1 MFHLISKFD
10 NFMKNLVVLGSTGSI
25 GISTLDVVRKNKKI
39 FKVEA
44 LIANTN
50 YQLMI
55 DQYEEFRP
63 SFIYLANN
71 EARKSFLE
79 NVRNLDKTTT
89 VLSSEDEITSI
100 LGSEDVDIVIAA
112 IVGFAG
118 LKPVYNSLLNGKQ
131 VLLANK
137 ESYVVAGEFLNK
149 IAKESNSTIFPIDS
163 EHSAIHQCLQGIESN
178 ESVSRLILTGSGGPF
193 LRRDI
198 ADFASITPDEA
209 IAHPVWSMGKKIS
222 VDSST
227 MMNKCLEIIE
237 ARWLFDIKEIDVI
250 IHPEGIIHSLVE
262 FNDNSVIAQLSM
274 PDMKIPIAHALG
286 FPEKITS
293 GVEKLNLAQIGNLS
307 FEEPNLQKFPAIR
320 LAEECLKE
328 GGSSFTILNAANEV
342 CVDAF
347 LEGKI
352 GYLDIHKIIS
362 KVLDK
367 SHITDVK
374 EVEEFFEVDKKSRYE
389 TNAIIAVN

>member
-1 MFHLISKFD
+1 
-10 NFMKNLVVLGSTGSI
+10 MKNLVVLGSTGSI

-362 KVLDK
+362 KILDK

>member
-1 MFHLISKFD
+1 
-10 NFMKNLVVLGSTGSI
+10 MKTLAVLGSTGSI
-25 GISTLDVVRKNKKI
+25 GVSTLNVVRQNKDK
-39 FKVEA
+39 FNVEA

-50 YQLMI
+50 YQLML

-63 SFIYLANN
+63 KFVYLADGG
-71 EARKSFLE
+71 ARKLFLD
-79 NVRNLDKTTT
+79 NVRNLDKRTT
-89 VLSSEDEITSI
+89 VLSSEDEIEFVLSSNEIDT
-100 LGSEDVDIVIAA
+100 VVAA

-118 LKPVYNSLLNGKQ
+118 LKPVYDSLVNGKE

-137 ESYVVAGEFLNK
+137 ESYVVAGEFLNR

-163 EHSAIHQCLQGIESN
+163 EHSAIHQCLQGIENKQSI
-178 ESVSRLILTGSGGPF
+178 SRIILTGSGGPF
-193 LRRDI
+193 LYRDI
-198 ADFASITPDEA
+198 KDFASITPDEA
-209 IAHPVWSMGKKIS
+209 VAHPVWTMGKKIS

-237 ARWLFDIKEIDVI
+237 ARWLFDIEEVDVL

-262 FNDNSVIAQLSM
+262 FKDNSVIAQLSI

-286 FPEKITS
+286 FPEKIYS
-293 GVEKLNLAQIGNLS
+293 GVERLNLAQVGNLS
-307 FEEPNLQKFPAIR
+307 FENPNLNKFPALK
-320 LAEECLKE
+320 LAQDCLE
-328 GGSSFTILNAANEV
+328 VGGSSFTILNAANEV

-352 GYLDIHKIIS
+352 SYLDIHKIIS

-367 SHITDVK
+367 SLITDVK
-374 EVEEFFEVDKKSRYE
+374 EVEEFFEVDKRSRYE
-389 TNAIIAVN
+389 TSSIIGLN

>member
-1 MFHLISKFD
+1 
-10 NFMKNLVVLGSTGSI
+10 MKTLAVLGSTGSI
-25 GISTLDVVRKNKKI
+25 GVSTLNVVRQNKDK
-39 FKVEA
+39 FNVEA

-50 YQLMI
+50 YQLML

-63 SFIYLANN
+63 KFVYLADGG
-71 EARKSFLE
+71 ARKLFLD
-79 NVRNLDKTTT
+79 NVRNLDKRTT
-89 VLSSEDEITSI
+89 VLSSQYEIEFVLS
-100 LGSEDVDIVIAA
+100 SNDIDTVVAA

-118 LKPVYNSLLNGKQ
+118 LKPVYDSLVNGKE

-137 ESYVVAGEFLNK
+137 ESYVVAGEFLNR

-163 EHSAIHQCLQGIESN
+163 EHSAIHQCLQGIENKQSI
-178 ESVSRLILTGSGGPF
+178 SRIILTGSGGPF
-193 LRRDI
+193 LYRDI
-198 ADFASITPDEA
+198 KDFVSITPDEA
-209 IAHPVWSMGKKIS
+209 VAHPVWTMGKKIS

-237 ARWLFDIKEIDVI
+237 ARWLFDIEEVDVL

-262 FNDNSVIAQLSM
+262 FKDNSVIAQLSI

-286 FPEKITS
+286 FPEKIYS
-293 GVEKLNLAQIGNLS
+293 GVERLNLAQVGNLS
-307 FEEPNLQKFPAIR
+307 FENPNLNKFPALK
-320 LAEECLKE
+320 LAQDCLE
-328 GGSSFTILNAANEV
+328 VGGSSFTILNAANEV

-352 GYLDIHKIIS
+352 SYLDIHKIIS

-367 SHITDVK
+367 SLITDVK
-374 EVEEFFEVDKKSRYE
+374 EVEEFFEVDKRSRYE
-389 TNAIIAVN
+389 TSSIIGLN

>member
-1 MFHLISKFD
+1 
-10 NFMKNLVVLGSTGSI
+10 MKNLVVLGSTGSI

-79 NVRNLDKTTT
+79 NVRNLDKRTT
-89 VLSSEDEITSI
+89 VLSSEDEITPI

-262 FNDNSVIAQLSM
+262 FNDNSVIAQLSI

-293 GVEKLNLAQIGNLS
+293 GAEKLNLAQIGNLS

>member
-1 MFHLISKFD
+1 
-10 NFMKNLVVLGSTGSI
+10 MKTLAVLGSTGSI
-25 GISTLDVVRKNKKI
+25 GVSTLDVVRQNKDK
-39 FKVEA
+39 FHVEV
-44 LIANTN
+44 LIANAN
-50 YQLMI
+50 YQLML

-63 SFIYLANN
+63 KFVFLADGN
-71 EARKSFLE
+71 ARKSFLE
-79 NVRNLDKTTT
+79 NVRNLDKNTT
-89 VLSSEDEITSI
+89 VLSSEDDIESV
-100 LGSEDVDIVIAA
+100 LRSDEVDTVVAA

-118 LKPVYNSLLNGKQ
+118 LKPVYDSLISGKE

-137 ESYVVAGEFLNK
+137 ESYVVAGQFLNR

-163 EHSAIHQCLQGIESN
+163 EHSAIHQCLQGIENKQSI
-178 ESVSRLILTGSGGPF
+178 SRIILTGSGGPF
-193 LRRDI
+193 LNRDI
-198 ADFASITPDEA
+198 KDFSSITPEEA
-209 IAHPVWSMGKKIS
+209 VTHPVWNMGKKIS

-237 ARWLFDIKEIDVI
+237 ARWLFDIEEIDVL

-262 FNDNSVIAQLSM
+262 FKDNSVIAQLSM

-286 FPEKITS
+286 FPEKIYS
-293 GVEKLNLAQIGNLS
+293 GVEKLNLAQIGKLS
-307 FEEPNLQKFPAIR
+307 FESPNLNKFPALQ
-320 LAEECLKE
+320 LAQDCLQA

-352 GYLDIHKIIS
+352 SYLDIHKIIS

-367 SHITDVK
+367 SLITDVK
-374 EVEEFFEVDKKSRYE
+374 EVEEFFEVDKRSRYE
-389 TNAIIAVN
+389 TNSIIGLN

>member
-1 MFHLISKFD
+1 
-10 NFMKNLVVLGSTGSI
+10 MKNLVVLGSTGSI

-79 NVRNLDKTTT
+79 NVRNLDKKTT

>member
-25 GISTLDVVRKNKKI
+25 GISTLDVVRKNKKL

-89 VLSSEDEITSI
+89 VLSSEDEITPI

-237 ARWLFDIKEIDVI
+237 ARWLFDIEEIDVI

-347 LEGKI
+347 LERKI
-352 GYLDIHKIIS
+352 GYLDIHKIIT